1 MSTTARAPHPLSA
14 RVRAELERMIEDGTL
29 SPGERLNEVALARQL
44 GVSRGPV
51 REAARLLERVG
62 LVTVILNRGAF
73 IRTVPLDE
81 ALDTYAL
88 NALLFGFG
96 CAQLAASIT
105 AGQALALRGLYEAM
119 EAAVTANDREAFFAH
134 NVSFHERIMEF
145 TRNRQVEAVY
155 LQQTRKLMLFRR
167 RSFDRASS
175 MAESN
180 AGHRRILDALL
191 AGNAEQAR
199 LAAEEHTSSGRA
211 RFLSAIEAPAHAAA
225 PCAPGPKLAK

>member
-1 MSTTARAPHPLSA
+1 MVGEMSTIDPAPHPLSA
-14 RVRAELERMIEDGTL
+14 RVRAELERMIIDGTL
-29 SPGERLNEVALARQL
+29 SPGERLNEVALAKQL

-96 CAQLAASIT
+96 CAQLADSIT
-105 AGQALALRGLYEAM
+105 ADQALDLRGLYEGM
-119 EAAVTANDREAFFAH
+119 EAAAAANAAEKFFTLNIA
-134 NVSFHERIMEF
+134 FHEHIMAF
-145 TRNRQVEAVY
+145 ARNRQVEAVY

-167 RSFDRASS
+167 RSFDRAAT

-180 AGHRRILDALL
+180 AGHRRILEALM
-191 AGNAEQAR
+191 AGAPEQAR
-199 LAAEEHTSSGRA
+199 LYAEEHTRGGRA
-211 RFLSAIEAPAHAAA
+211 RFLSAIEAPACGTAANL
-225 PCAPGPKLAK
+225 PK